1 MDKFIIG
8 TMSGVDTP
16 LTPMMKGDAAATCYL
31 RGITQEDRQ
40 QRRDEILS
48 TRQEDIRALAPLI
61 AACMKENVLCVF
73 GNDAKIA
80 EAKDVFDSIHP
91 ALPALDEGE

>member
-31 RGITQEDRQ
+31 RGITETDRQ
-40 QRRDEILS
+40 QRRAEILA

-61 AACMKENVLCVF
+61 ADCMKENVLCVF
-73 GNDAKIA
+73 GNDEKIVA
-80 EAKDVFDSIHP
+80 AKDAFGSLKP
-91 ALPALDEGE
+91 AL